1 MPSNQTAN
9 YALSQWVKSDQVRME
24 DFNADNAKLD
34 AALKTAEQRSAGL
47 DAKIN
52 ATAAAA
58 EQRSAAVA
66 AAAEQRSAAVAAAAE
81 QRSAAVAAAAEKRS
95 AALDAA
101 KGNCTIEFFSYVGQ
115 GRSGMNNPTT
125 ITFRKPP
132 LFFLVFG
139 TYSIG
144 VGSKHSSNVIVTASD
159 NVFPDQGSWRG
170 NTISF
175 YNSDPR
181 WQLDTAGETFYVFAF
196 YTPN

>member
-24 DFNADNAKLD
+24 NFNADNAKLD
-34 AALKTAEQRSAGL
+34 AALKAAEQRSAGL

-52 ATAAAA
+52 AT
-58 EQRSAAVA
+58 A

-132 LFFLVFG
+132 LFFIAFG

-170 NTISF
+170 NTNSF

>member
-34 AALKTAEQRSAGL
+34 AALKAAEQRSAGL

-52 ATAAAA
+52 AT
-58 EQRSAAVA
+58 
-66 AAAEQRSAAVAAAAE
+66 AAAAE

-144 VGSKHSSNVIVTASD
+144 VGSKHCGDITATCRD
-159 NVFPDQGSWRG
+159 NVFPDRGSWSG

-175 YNSDPR
+175 YNSAPE
-181 WQLDTAGETFYVFAF
+181 WQFDTRGETFYVFAF

>member
-1 MPSNQTAN
+1 MPSNQTAH

-34 AALKTAEQRSAGL
+34 AALKAAEQRSAGLDAKINTTAAAAEQRSAGL

-52 ATAAAA
+52 AT
-58 EQRSAAVA
+58 
-66 AAAEQRSAAVAAAAE
+66 AAAAE

-132 LFFLVFG
+132 LFFIAFG

-170 NTISF
+170 TTISF

>member
-1 MPSNQTAN
+1 MPTNHTEN
-9 YALSQWVKSDQVRME
+9 YALSQWERSDRILME

-34 AALKTAEQRSAGL
+34 AALKAAEQRSAGLDAKINTTAAAAEQRSAGL

-52 ATAAAA
+52 AT
-58 EQRSAAVA
+58 
-66 AAAEQRSAAVAAAAE
+66 AAAAE

-132 LFFLVFG
+132 LFFIAFG

>member
-1 MPSNQTAN
+1 MPSNQTAH

-34 AALKTAEQRSAGL
+34 AALKAAEQRSAGL

-52 ATAAAA
+52 PTAAAAEARSAPGAAAA
-58 EQRSAAVA
+58 EQRSAAV
-66 AAAEQRSAAVAAAAE
+66 AAAE

-144 VGSKHSSNVIVTASD
+144 VGSKHCGDITATCRD
-159 NVFPDQGSWRG
+159 NVFPDRGSWSG

-175 YNSDPR
+175 YNSAPE
-181 WQLDTAGETFYVFAF
+181 WQFDTRGETFYVFAF

>member
-34 AALKTAEQRSAGL
+34 AALKAAEQRSAGL

-52 ATAAAA
+52 AT
-58 EQRSAAVA
+58 A

-144 VGSKHSSNVIVTASD
+144 VGSKHCGDITATCRD
-159 NVFPDQGSWRG
+159 NVFPDRGSWSG

-175 YNSDPR
+175 YNSAPE
-181 WQLDTAGETFYVFAF
+181 WQFDTRGETFYVFAF

>member
-1 MPSNQTAN
+1 MPSNQTAH

-34 AALKTAEQRSAGL
+34 AALKAAEQRSAGL

-144 VGSKHSSNVIVTASD
+144 VGSKHCGDITATCRD
-159 NVFPDQGSWRG
+159 NVFPDRGSWSG

-175 YNSDPR
+175 YNSAPE
-181 WQLDTAGETFYVFAF
+181 WQFDTRGETFYVFAF

>member
-34 AALKTAEQRSAGL
+34 AALKAAEQRSAGL

-144 VGSKHSSNVIVTASD
+144 VGSKHCGDITATCRD
-159 NVFPDQGSWRG
+159 NVFPDRGSWSG

-175 YNSDPR
+175 YNSAPE
-181 WQLDTAGETFYVFAF
+181 WQFDTRGLL
-196 YTPN
+196 

>member
-9 YALSQWVKSDQVRME
+9 YSLSQWVRSDQVRME
-24 DFNADNAKLD
+24 DFNADNVKLD
-34 AALKTAEQRSAGL
+34 AALKAAEQRSAGLDAKINSTAAAAEQRSAGL

-52 ATAAAA
+52 AT
-58 EQRSAAVA
+58 
-66 AAAEQRSAAVAAAAE
+66 AAAAE

-115 GRSGMNNPTT
+115 GRSGIKNPTT

-132 LFFLVFG
+132 LLFLAFG

-159 NVFPDQGSWRG
+159 NVFPDQGSWSG

-175 YNSDPR
+175 SNTDPR
-181 WQLDTAGETFYVFAF
+181 WQLDTKGETFYVFAF

>member
-1 MPSNQTAN
+1 MPSNQTAH

-34 AALKTAEQRSAGL
+34 AALKAAEQRSAGL
-47 DAKIN
+47 DTKIN
-52 ATAAAA
+52 AT
-58 EQRSAAVA
+58 
-66 AAAEQRSAAVAAAAE
+66 E

-144 VGSKHSSNVIVTASD
+144 VGSKHCGDITATCRD

>member
-9 YALSQWVKSDQVRME
+9 YSLSQWVKSDQVRME

-34 AALKTAEQRSAGL
+34 AALKAAEQRSAGLDAKINTTAAAAEQRSAGL

-52 ATAAAA
+52 AT
-58 EQRSAAVA
+58 
-66 AAAEQRSAAVAAAAE
+66 AAAAE

-132 LFFLVFG
+132 LFFIAFG

>member
-1 MPSNQTAN
+1 MPSNQTAH

-34 AALKTAEQRSAGL
+34 AALKAAEQRSAGLDAKINTTAAAAEQRSAGL

-52 ATAAAA
+52 AT
-58 EQRSAAVA
+58 
-66 AAAEQRSAAVAAAAE
+66 AAAAE

-132 LFFLVFG
+132 LFFIAFG

>member
-9 YALSQWVKSDQVRME
+9 YSLSQWVRSDQVRME

-34 AALKTAEQRSAGL
+34 AALKAAEQRSAGL

-52 ATAAAA
+52 TT
-58 EQRSAAVA
+58 
-66 AAAEQRSAAVAAAAE
+66 AAAAE

-115 GRSGMNNPTT
+115 GRSGMNSPTT

-132 LFFLVFG
+132 LFFIAFG

>member
-34 AALKTAEQRSAGL
+34 AALKAAEQRSAGL

-52 ATAAAA
+52 AT
-58 EQRSAAVA
+58 A

-132 LFFLVFG
+132 LFFIAFG

>member
-9 YALSQWVKSDQVRME
+9 YSLSQWVKSDQVRME

-34 AALKTAEQRSAGL
+34 AALKAAEQRSAGLDAKINDTAAAAEQRSAGL

-52 ATAAAA
+52 ATAAT
-58 EQRSAAVA
+58 
-66 AAAEQRSAAVAAAAE
+66 AE

-132 LFFLVFG
+132 LFFIAFG

>member
-9 YALSQWVKSDQVRME
+9 YSLSQWVKSDQVRME

-34 AALKTAEQRSAGL
+34 AALKAAEQRSAGLDAKINDTAAAAEQRSAGL

-52 ATAAAA
+52 ATAAT
-58 EQRSAAVA
+58 
-66 AAAEQRSAAVAAAAE
+66 AE

>member
-1 MPSNQTAN
+1 MNRTAN
-9 YALSQWVKSDQVRME
+9 YNLCQFEPGDQVQRT

-34 AALKTAEQRSAGL
+34 AALKAAEQRSAGL
-47 DAKIN
+47 DTKIN

-115 GRSGMNNPTT
+115 GRSGSTFTPTT
-125 ITFRKPP
+125 ITFREPP

-144 VGSKHSSNVIVTASD
+144 VGSKHSSNVVITARD
-159 NVFPDQGSWRG
+159 NVFPDKATWSG

-175 YNSDPR
+175 SNNDPR
-181 WQLDTAGETFYVFAF
+181 WQLDTEDEIFYVFAF
-196 YTPN
+196 YTAG

>member
-9 YALSQWVKSDQVRME
+9 YALSQWVRSDQVRME

-34 AALKTAEQRSAGL
+34 AALKAAEQRSAGL

-58 EQRSAAVA
+58 EQRSAGLDAKINATA
-66 AAAEQRSAAVAAAAE
+66 ATAE

-132 LFFLVFG
+132 LFFIAFG

>member
-1 MPSNQTAN
+1 MPSNQTAH

-34 AALKTAEQRSAGL
+34 AALKAAEQRSAGL

-58 EQRSAAVA
+58 EQRSAGLDAKINA
-66 AAAEQRSAAVAAAAE
+66 TAAAAE

-132 LFFLVFG
+132 LFFIAFG

-181 WQLDTAGETFYVFAF
+181 WQLDTAGETFYEIGRAHV
-196 YTPN
+196 

>member
-1 MPSNQTAN
+1 MPSNQTAH

-34 AALKTAEQRSAGL
+34 AALKAAEQRSAGL

-52 ATAAAA
+52 TTAAAA
-58 EQRSAAVA
+58 EQRSAGLDAQINA
-66 AAAEQRSAAVAAAAE
+66 TAAAAE

-132 LFFLVFG
+132 LFFIAFG

>member
-9 YALSQWVKSDQVRME
+9 YALSQWVRSDQVRME

-34 AALKTAEQRSAGL
+34 AALKAAEQRSAGL

-58 EQRSAAVA
+58 EQRSAGLDAKINTTA
-66 AAAEQRSAAVAAAAE
+66 ATAE

-132 LFFLVFG
+132 LFFIAFG

>member
-9 YALSQWVKSDQVRME
+9 YSLSQWVKSDQVQME
-24 DFNADNAKLD
+24 DFNADNAKVD
-34 AALKTAEQRSAGL
+34 AALKAAEQRSAGL

-58 EQRSAAVA
+58 EQRSAGLDSKINAT
-66 AAAEQRSAAVAAAAE
+66 AAAAE

-101 KGNCTIEFFSYVGQ
+101 KGNCSIEYLSYVGQ
-115 GRSGMNNPTT
+115 GRSYPTPTT

-132 LFFLVFG
+132 LFFYVFG
-139 TYSIG
+139 SYSSG
-144 VGSKHSSNVIVTASD
+144 YGTRHSSKVIID
-159 NVFPDQGSWRG
+159 FHEGFFPDNGSWSG

-175 YNSDPR
+175 SNGRPE
-181 WQLDTAGETFYVFAF
+181 WQLDTKDETYHVIAF
-196 YTPN
+196 YTPD

>member
-34 AALKTAEQRSAGL
+34 AALKAAEQRSAGL

-58 EQRSAAVA
+58 EQ
-66 AAAEQRSAAVAAAAE
+66 
-81 QRSAAVAAAAEKRS
+81 RS

-144 VGSKHSSNVIVTASD
+144 VGSKHCGDITATYRD
-159 NVFPDQGSWRG
+159 NVFPDRGSWSG

-175 YNSDPR
+175 YNDDPR
-181 WQLDTAGETFYVFAF
+181 WQFDTRGETFYVFAF

>member
-9 YALSQWVKSDQVRME
+9 YSLSQWVKSDQVRME

-34 AALKTAEQRSAGL
+34 AALKAAEQRSAGLDAKINTTAAAAEQRSAGL

-52 ATAAAA
+52 AT
-58 EQRSAAVA
+58 
-66 AAAEQRSAAVAAAAE
+66 AAAAE

-144 VGSKHSSNVIVTASD
+144 VGSKHCGDITATYRD
-159 NVFPDQGSWRG
+159 NVFPDRGSWSG

-175 YNSDPR
+175 YNDDPR
-181 WQLDTAGETFYVFAF
+181 WQFDTRGETFYVFAF

>member
-1 MPSNQTAN
+1 MPSNQTAH

-34 AALKTAEQRSAGL
+34 AALKAAEQRSAGL
-47 DAKIN
+47 DTKIN

-144 VGSKHSSNVIVTASD
+144 VGSKHCGNVTATCRD
-159 NVFPDQGSWRG
+159 NVFPDQGSWSG

-175 YNSDPR
+175 FNSAPE
-181 WQLDTAGETFYVFAF
+181 WQFDTRGETFYVFAF

>member
-9 YALSQWVKSDQVRME
+9 YALSQWVRSDQVRME

-34 AALKTAEQRSAGL
+34 AALKAAEQRSAGL

-58 EQRSAAVA
+58 EQRSAGLDAKINA
-66 AAAEQRSAAVAAAAE
+66 TAAAAE

-132 LFFLVFG
+132 LFFIAFG